1 MNFGDTPIHPAPG
14 TTAGGAPEPISPD
27 TGGRYRPPAWKRNL
41 AWGAYGLAML
51 VVLGIALY
59 ALL

>member
-1 MNFGDTPIHPAPG
+1 MNFGDSPIHLAPG
-14 TTAGGAPEPISPD
+14 ATVGGAPTPASPD

-41 AWGAYGLAML
+41 AWGAYGVAML
-51 VVLGIALY
+51 VVFGIALY

>member
-1 MNFGDTPIHPAPG
+1 MNFGDIQIRPAPG
-14 TTAGGAPEPISPD
+14 TTAGGAPEPAPRD

-41 AWGAYGLAML
+41 AWGAYGVAML
-51 VVLGIALY
+51 AVLGIALY